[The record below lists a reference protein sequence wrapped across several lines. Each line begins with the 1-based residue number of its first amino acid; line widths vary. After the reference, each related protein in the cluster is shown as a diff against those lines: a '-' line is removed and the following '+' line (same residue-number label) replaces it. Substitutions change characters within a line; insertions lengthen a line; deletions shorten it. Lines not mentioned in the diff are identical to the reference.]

1 MFSKKR
7 ICLVIINRNRQS
19 LATENPKMYAP
30 GFSWR
35 QYIFRGGRNWETH
48 RCINYLYQ
56 SWEETGVFVKGENT
70 KTLLNPLLWP
80 FVLGLL
86 GIWFKDCTVF
96 LYSALWIK
104 SKLLF
109 QATSTTCWNSI
120 LIFLEIK
127 NIYCIY
133 TSYKQVCVRCG
144 L

>member
-7 ICLVIINRNRQS
+7 TCLVIINRNRQS
-19 LATENPKMYAP
+19 LATENPKMNAP

-56 SWEETGVFVKGENT
+56 SWGETGVFDKGENT
-70 KTLLNPLLWP
+70 KTLLNLLLWP

-86 GIWFKDCTVF
+86 GIWFKYCSVF
-96 LYSALWIK
+96 LYSALCIK

-109 QATSTTCWNSI
+109 QATCTTCWISL

-127 NIYCIY
+127 NIYGIY
-133 TSYKQVCVRCG
+133 TSRKPACVCFG